1 MSGAAQPLVSSSP
14 VPAGEETPIR
24 VEGLVKR
31 YRRGKVEAVR
41 GVDFE
46 VRKGQVL
53 GLVGPD
59 GAGKTSILQIL
70 AGVLSANGGRA
81 WVGGVDVLANPEAA
95 KAIIGYMPQ
104 GIGLNLYDTL
114 TVQENI
120 EFFRDLRRV
129 PAAQYRE
136 NRDRLLEMT
145 RLAPFLD
152 RPAGKLSG
160 GMRQKLALICTLIH
174 LPDILL
180 LDEPTTGVDP
190 LSRRDFWTIVNDLV
204 TRRGT
209 TVLLTTAYMDEAERC
224 RRVALMHEGRIV
236 ATGSP
241 EGLTRELA
249 GRLFVVAT
257 AEPERA
263 LAALSGRPEVESAA
277 IFGEA
282 VHLLLR
288 PGTTEPSSVLATAG
302 LRDARAE
309 PATPGLEDVFV
320 RHLAAAPVAGTAQ
333 PILSRPRAAVAD
345 HAVTAR
351 DLTCRF
357 DSFTAVDAVSLGIR
371 QGEIYGLL
379 GPNGAG
385 KTTLIRMLCGL
396 LRPSGGSARVA
407 GLDVAGKAREIKGR
421 IGYMSQ
427 RFSLYR
433 DIGVAENLR
442 LYGGLYGLDRERLKA
457 RGPELLERLELAD
470 YAERRTGSLPLGF
483 RQRLA
488 LACALLHEP
497 DVLFLDEPTS
507 GVDPLMRRQFW
518 DLVHGLAASGVT
530 VLVSTHYMDEAEHC
544 HRLGLM
550 QQGRLIAE
558 GSPAELKRKAEEL
571 AGPVASVFAQDFA
584 EAFQR
589 LHPVFPGA
597 MLYGRRIQWQSAEAE
612 ADLARARQ
620 LLEGAGIEAAFAQQA
635 PTMEEA
641 FVCFMERNH
650 A

>member
-1 MSGAAQPLVSSSP
+1 M
-14 VPAGEETPIR
+14 PAGEETPIR

-31 YRRGKVEAVR
+31 YGRGKVEAVR

-59 GAGKTSILQIL
+59 GAGKTSVLQIL
-70 AGVLSANGGRA
+70 AGVLSANGVRA
-81 WVGGVDVLANPEAA
+81 RVGGVDVLANPEAA
-95 KAIIGYMPQ
+95 KEIIGFMPQ

-129 PAAQYRE
+129 PAAQYRD

-236 ATGSP
+236 ASGSP

-249 GRLFVVAT
+249 GRLFVLTT
-257 AEPERA
+257 AAPEQVLEA
-263 LAALSGRPEVESAA
+263 LAGRPEVESAA
-277 IFGEA
+277 IFGQTI
-282 VHLLLR
+282 HLLLR
-288 PGTTEPSSVLATAG
+288 PDANDPSSLLAAAG
-302 LRDARAE
+302 LPDVRAE
-309 PATPGLEDVFV
+309 PVTPALEDVFV
-320 RHLAAAPVAGTAQ
+320 RHLAAAPTAGPARPVLT
-333 PILSRPRAAVAD
+333 RPRAIADTSAVM
-345 HAVTAR
+345 AR

-357 DSFTAVDAVSLGIR
+357 DSFTAVDAVNLDIR

-385 KTTLIRMLCGL
+385 KTTMIRMLCGL
-396 LRPSGGSARVA
+396 QRPTGGSGRVA
-407 GLDVAGKAREIKGR
+407 SLDVADAHRALKGR

-433 DIGVAENLR
+433 DVTVVENLR
-442 LYGGLYGLDRERLKA
+442 LYGGLYGLERARVSA
-457 RGPELLERLELAD
+457 RGRELLERLELAD

-518 DLVHGLAASGVT
+518 GLVHGLAASGVT

-558 GSPAELKRKAEEL
+558 GTPAELKQKAEEL
-571 AGPVASVFAQDFA
+571 AGPVVSVFARDFA

-589 LHPVFPGA
+589 LHPAFPRA
-597 MLYGRRIQWQSAEAE
+597 MLYGRRIQWQSNEAE
-612 ADLARARQ
+612 SDLQRARQ
-620 LLEGAGIEAAFAQQA
+620 LLEGAGIEAAFGQQA
-635 PTMEEA
+635 PAMEEA

-650 A
+650 HA